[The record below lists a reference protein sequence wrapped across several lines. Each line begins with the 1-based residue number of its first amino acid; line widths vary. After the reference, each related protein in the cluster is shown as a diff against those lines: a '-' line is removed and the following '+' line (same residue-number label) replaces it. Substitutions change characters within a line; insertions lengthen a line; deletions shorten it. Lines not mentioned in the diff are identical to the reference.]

1 MRENVSLQSQILFFI
16 SRLLIFIGM
25 IVFFYSVFSVFGIL
39 LLKPLFGIDVMQD
52 ISILANFTTDPKVLN
67 ATKFLQVFISIGL
80 FIVPAWFFPKAIQ
93 QDSASFLKVNS
104 GFTFKDISF
113 GLALM
118 ILSTPLI
125 SWLIYFNGSV
135 TFPASM
141 AEIEHQLRLAEEA
154 ASQLSNAFVKSDSF
168 PVFLINVLVVALIPA
183 ICEELLFRGA
193 IQQFFTFCFRN
204 KHFSVW
210 ITAIIF
216 SAFHMQFFGFLPRL
230 VLGVFL
236 GYMFAYSG
244 TIWVSVIAHFFNNL
258 MALLA
263 SYYKWNEGT
272 IEFLKEDYVFPV
284 YINVLS
290 FILCIGIIYL
300 MHINQKKEEEIYE

>member
-1 MRENVSLQSQILFFI
+1 
-16 SRLLIFIGM
+16 M

-39 LLKPLFGIDVMQD
+39 LLKPVFGIDVMQD
-52 ISILANFTTDPKVLN
+52 ISILTNFSSDPKVLN

-113 GLALM
+113 GIALM

-125 SWLIYFNGSV
+125 SWLIYINGSV

-141 AEIEHQLRLAEEA
+141 AEIEHQLRLAEDA
-154 ASQLSNAFVKSDSF
+154 ATQLSNAFIKADSF
-168 PVFLINVLVVALIPA
+168 PVFLLNVMVVALIPA
-183 ICEELLFRGA
+183 LCEELLFRGA

-216 SAFHMQFFGFLPRL
+216 SAFHVQFFGFLQRL

-244 TIWVSVIAHFFNNL
+244 SIWVSVIAHFFNNL

-263 SYYKWNEGT
+263 SYYKWNDGA

>member
-16 SRLLIFIGM
+16 SRFLIFIGM
-25 IVFFYSVFSVFGIL
+25 IVFFYSIFSVFGIL
-39 LLKPLFGIDVMQD
+39 LLKPVFGIDVMQD
-52 ISILANFTTDPKVLN
+52 ISILTNFSTDPKVLN
-67 ATKFLQVFISIGL
+67 ATKFLQVFVSIGL

-104 GFTFKDISF
+104 GFTSKDISF

-125 SWLIYFNGSV
+125 SWLIYINGSV

-141 AEIEHQLRLAEEA
+141 AEIEHQLRLAEDA
-154 ASQLSNAFVKSDSF
+154 ATQLSNAFIKADSF
-168 PVFLINVLVVALIPA
+168 PVFLLNVMVVALIPA
-183 ICEELLFRGA
+183 LCEELLFRGT

-244 TIWVSVIAHFFNNL
+244 SIWVSVIAHFFNNL

-263 SYYKWNEGT
+263 NYNKWNEGA

>member
-1 MRENVSLQSQILFFI
+1 MRENVSVQSQILFFI
-16 SRLLIFIGM
+16 SRFLIFIGM

-39 LLKPLFGIDVMQD
+39 LLKPVFGIDVMQD
-52 ISILANFTTDPKVLN
+52 ISILTNFSSDPKVLN

-113 GLALM
+113 GIALM

-125 SWLIYFNGSV
+125 SWLIYINGSV

-141 AEIEHQLRLAEEA
+141 AEIEHQLRLAEDA
-154 ASQLSNAFVKSDSF
+154 ATQLSNAFIKADSF
-168 PVFLINVLVVALIPA
+168 PVFLLNVMVVALIPA
-183 ICEELLFRGA
+183 LCEELLFRGA

-244 TIWVSVIAHFFNNL
+244 SIWVSVIAHFFNNL

-263 SYYKWNEGT
+263 SYYKWNDGA